1 MAKSYSQELA
11 EWVQGRPSTRHAR
24 NHVAFL
30 AVRDD
35 VQQALDAGYARKT
48 IWSNLMEH
56 GRIDFGYD
64 IFLRYVR
71 LLCVRPEKA
80 RKGVPLT
87 SRQTASKQ
95 VLSPQPIWQADR
107 TQPTRDGGLPGFVF
121 NPAPN
126 KEELI

>member
-1 MAKSYSQELA
+1 MAKSYPQELA
-11 EWVQGRPSTRHAR
+11 EWVQGRPAARHAR

-48 IWSNLMEH
+48 IWSNLVEG

-80 RKGVPLT
+80 RKGASLT
-87 SRQTASKQ
+87 FRQTAGKQ
-95 VLSPQPIWQADR
+95 GVPPQPMRQADR
-107 TQPTRDGGLPGFVF
+107 TPPTKDGSLPGFVF